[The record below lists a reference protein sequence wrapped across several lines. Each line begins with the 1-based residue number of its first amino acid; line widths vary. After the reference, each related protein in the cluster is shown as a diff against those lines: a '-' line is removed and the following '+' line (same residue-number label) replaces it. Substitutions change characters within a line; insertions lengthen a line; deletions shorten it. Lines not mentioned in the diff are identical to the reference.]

1 MKKTGFA
8 LLLLIAIL
16 SLIALPCLAAEEKAA
31 APEKAAPK
39 AAMGKGKALKMA
51 AAKAPVIK
59 LERIEIAN
67 YWGYYLDGILDKE
80 GNLSKGRRGAPLV
93 LSFVYSIQNPN
104 NFKIM
109 LDDLKFTVAFEGFEL
124 NTLTFFDDNY
134 IPGKTT
140 DYLRFNGT
148 FDYNTANLALLVTSG
163 HRLQEMNVKSA
174 DLLKKWWE
182 GISDFNFPITVNGAG
197 NFEGPD
203 GKMIVVPFE
212 ATFPPKQ

>member
-1 MKKTGFA
+1 MKKYAIT
-8 LLLLIAIL
+8 LLLLIGIL

-31 APEKAAPK
+31 TPEKAAPK
-39 AAMGKGKALKMA
+39 AAMKVKAAKMA
-51 AAKAPVIK
+51 AVKAPVVK

-67 YWGYYLDGILDKE
+67 YWGFYLDGILDKE
-80 GNLSKGRRGAPLV
+80 GKLTAGRRGAPLV
-93 LSFVYSIQNPN
+93 LSFVYSIKNPN

-163 HRLQEMNVKSA
+163 HRLQEMNVKA
-174 DLLKKWWE
+174 GDLLKKWWE
-182 GISDFNFPITVNGAG
+182 GISDFSFPIGVNETAS
-197 NFEGPD
+197 FVGPD
-203 GKMIVVPFE
+203 GKTIIVPFE
-212 ATFPPKQ
+212 ATFPAKS